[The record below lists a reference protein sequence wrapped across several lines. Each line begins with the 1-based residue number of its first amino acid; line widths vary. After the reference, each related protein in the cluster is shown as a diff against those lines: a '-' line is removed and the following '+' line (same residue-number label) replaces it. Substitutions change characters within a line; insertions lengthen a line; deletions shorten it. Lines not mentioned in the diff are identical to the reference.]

1 MCVKLAKVA
10 GLQAG
15 MESKREGLVVHL
27 GAVPRKCWGHGHL
40 QKGNPLCFRGDVAA
54 CGVRLRLRLC
64 LDII

>member
-40 QKGNPLCFRGDVAA
+40 QKGKPLCFRGDVAA
-54 CGVRLRLRLC
+54 CG
-64 LDII
+64 